1 MSTSGGSVVSWWVVV
16 AAGAL
21 VVVVGS
27 AAAGA
32 GLLGAGVAGEV
43 CQKLYGRYES
53 KVWVRKA
60 YHPRLRELG
69 GRSAR

>member
-1 MSTSGGSVVSWWVVV
+1 MSTSGGSVVSWWVDV

-21 VVVVGS
+21 VVVGS

-32 GLLGAGVAGEV
+32 GLLGAGVTGEV
-43 CQKLYGRYES
+43 CQKLYGRYGN
-53 KVWVRKA
+53 KVQVSRA
-60 YHPRLRELG
+60 YRPRLRELG